1 MIKILMNDN
10 SVNINATEIKFIRL
24 ESSHREES
32 NKKKFIKI
40 QSVDHE
46 LFMDKAKKSL
56 LIWHIK
62 FSEFAYFRGIFE
74 FFLSYIPLFLK
85 DPLIGFLSIIYH

>member
-1 MIKILMNDN
+1 MND
-10 SVNINATEIKFIRL
+10 SSININATKIKYIPL
-24 ESSHREES
+24 ESSHWEES

-56 LIWHIK
+56 LIGHIK

-74 FFLSYIPLFLK
+74 NFFVVNADS
-85 DPLIGFLSIIYH
+85 